1 MLVQVFHNLVITLES
16 AKLAVEALCNSNATL
31 LLAKTMTFPR
41 TFLYDQQFGHQ
52 RFSRLVAGSK
62 SQITCHK
69 REAHK

>member
-31 LLAKTMTFPR
+31 LLAKTMTF
-41 TFLYDQQFGHQ
+41 LYDQQFGHQ